1 MKDDES
7 ITVLLHRKIN
17 QQTLRGNK
25 TKWHLFCTTFPQLN
39 ANFDTM
45 CFKVGVRFLFVKSPE
60 IGVFLILF
68 NYSPFYRAQKW
79 SVESGFLFFIIKLLY
94 DTSWGVCIFQRGV
107 CIFGKGGVHLLII
120 HNDSSRKIA
129 GAHLLRLDSFPTIRT
144 VKDVIIPA
152 QQPLLRWCQR
162 TARQRQ

>member
-1 MKDDES
+1 MW
-7 ITVLLHRKIN
+7 
-17 QQTLRGNK
+17 GNSPRVRIPNSP
-25 TKWHLFCTTFPQLN
+25 PQLN

-45 CFKVGVRFLFVKSPE
+45 CFKAGVQFLFVKSPE

-68 NYSPFYRAQKW
+68 NYSPFYRAQNW

-94 DTSWGVCIFQRGV
+94 DTSWGVCIFWRGV

-129 GAHLLRLDSFPTIRT
+129 GAHLLRLDSFPITRT
-144 VKDVIIPA
+144 FNGVRIPA
-152 QQPLLRWCQR
+152 CGHLRVQKKVGAFMPR
-162 TARQRQ
+162 P